1 MPWLLFYAYHTDEHL
16 QVAGAHDTTHKHSLN
31 CEKIYPAQAQRV
43 HEPLTMMPACL
54 CNTTVSMK
62 SSWTCRRAGQHP
74 PNLQKI
80 YPAQAKRVRRAPDRY
95 SVEEAPSMHRSAS
108 EEQRRLADQLHR
120 SHPPRTH
127 SGLSALSAIVLMPLS
142 MRTGSV
148 LCLLP
153 FTSVGE

>member
-16 QVAGAHDTTHKHSLN
+16 QLAGAHDTTHKHSLN
-31 CEKIYPAQAQRV
+31 CE
-43 HEPLTMMPACL
+43 
-54 CNTTVSMK
+54 
-62 SSWTCRRAGQHP
+62 
-74 PNLQKI
+74 KI

-127 SGLSALSAIVLMPLS
+127 SGLSVDAALDENRVCPLPVALYKC
-142 MRTGSV
+142 R
-148 LCLLP
+148 
-153 FTSVGE
+153 

>member
-127 SGLSALSAIVLMPLS
+127 SGLSVDAALDENRVCPLPVALYKC
-142 MRTGSV
+142 R
-148 LCLLP
+148 
-153 FTSVGE
+153 

>member
-16 QVAGAHDTTHKHSLN
+16 QLAGAHDTTHKHSLN

-62 SSWTCRRAGQHP
+62 FSWTCRRAGQHP

-80 YPAQAKRVRRAPDRY
+80 YPAQAKRAEPLTATLWRRHHRCT
-95 SVEEAPSMHRSAS
+95 EAPLKNSAGWQTS
-108 EEQRRLADQLHR
+108 STGVILLAPTQVCL
-120 SHPPRTH
+120 
-127 SGLSALSAIVLMPLS
+127 LMPLS